1 MATFIQEGSLAMIS
15 IVEETTWGTI
25 PTSPTFLEVGITGES
40 LKSGITYEK
49 SEQLSSNPYTSDV
62 IITGGDAGGDINLE
76 WYYGAEIDLLL
87 EHCVRN
93 DFVSAELK
101 SGRQHKSLTIMK
113 TFWKEDAVTN
123 IDYTGM
129 RVNTASITANADQG
143 KITGTVGFMGKQEIV
158 RPDYLFYNGTT
169 VPPDWLGRDQAIW
182 YKSDSKTVYQWTRAA
197 GAWGSVLTED
207 VDNTATWVATALA
220 PSPSGGSD
228 GDWHVNTA
236 TGVFSKKV
244 AVDGWTD
251 IFTVKPADT
260 TWYSG
265 TSKPSD
271 ATGNINDLYIDTAT
285 KKIYQKIDT
294 TGDDD
299 GEWVNLTTF
308 DGTGVTGLWYAGRTV
323 TAKTDARVFSS
334 PELRTI
340 VFTDFDNDLC
350 FTELTININNNIENL
365 KGLCTAT
372 ATYPHVSNIGSRYG
386 AGDYTVTLNA
396 YFSSQEMYNK
406 YKSNQSIAFYYSLTD
421 GTSYYKLEMGSGF
434 ITDGAINTGGNNT
447 TVSIPFQV
455 MLTDDNTDEA
465 PLVITKGTL

>member
-1 MATFIQEGSLAMIS
+1 MTTYIQEGSLASIS
-15 IVEETTWGTI
+15 IVEETTWGTT
-25 PTSPTFLEVGITGES
+25 PTSPTMLEVGITGES

-93 DFVSAELK
+93 DFVSTELK

-113 TFWKEDAVTN
+113 TFWKEDGVTN

-129 RVNTASITANADQG
+129 RVNTTAITANADQG
-143 KITGTVGFMGKQEIV
+143 KITGTVGFMGKDEIV
-158 RPDYLFYNGTT
+158 RPDYLFYNEDTAP
-169 VPPDWLGRDQAIW
+169 VDWLGRDQAIW
-182 YKSDSKTVYQWTRAA
+182 YKADTGVIYQWLRAA
-197 GAWGSVLTED
+197 GEWSAAISED
-207 VDNTATWVATALA
+207 IDSSATWTATALA
-220 PSPSGGSD
+220 PSGGSAD
-228 GDWHVNTA
+228 DWHVNTA
-236 TGVFSKKV
+236 TGVFSKNV
-244 AVDGWTD
+244 ATTWTE
-251 IFTVKPADT
+251 IFTILPDGT

-265 TSKPSD
+265 AVAPVD
-271 ATGNINDLYIDTAT
+271 ATGDVNDMYINTAT
-285 KKIYQKIDT
+285 KTIYQKIDT

-299 GEWVNLTTF
+299 GEWVALTTF
-308 DGTGVTGLWYAGRTV
+308 DGTGVTGLWYEGRTV

-365 KGLCTAT
+365 KGMCTAT
-372 ATYPHVSNIGSRYG
+372 ATYPHTSNIGSRYG

-396 YFSSQEMYNK
+396 YFSSQEMYIK
-406 YKSNQSIAFYYSLTD
+406 YKNNQSIAFYYSLTD